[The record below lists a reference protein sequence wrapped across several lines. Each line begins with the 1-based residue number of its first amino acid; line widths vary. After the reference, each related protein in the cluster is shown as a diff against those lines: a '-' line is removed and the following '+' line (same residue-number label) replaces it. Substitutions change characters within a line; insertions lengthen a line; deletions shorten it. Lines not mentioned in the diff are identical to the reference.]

1 MKTTMNK
8 KAMQDTRREYLNME
22 AEVAR
27 RRAAYWAMRKQVQQ
41 EEENILEEMFRTVD
55 MLSSKLG
62 RWPTAAEIT
71 AAMEGAMSRHEVVG
85 NLTVALCEHYNG
97 TYYNKPTPNASHKAV
112 QRRKGHTRS
121 DYRTITRQ
129 FVEVDESGKPIE
141 GGCTIKHTERRKV
154 YAVDRV

>member
-1 MKTTMNK
+1 MKTTMSK
-8 KAMQDTRREYLNME
+8 DSMKASRKQYLDME
-22 AEVAR
+22 AEVYR
-27 RRAAYWAMRKQVQQ
+27 LRKAYQAMREQAKQ
-41 EEENILEEMFRTVD
+41 EEEGILEEMFRAVD

-141 GGCTIKHTERRKV
+141 GGSIIKHTERRKV

>member
-1 MKTTMNK
+1 MKTTVSK
-8 KAMQDTRREYLNME
+8 ERMQANRKHYLNME
-22 AEVAR
+22 AEVYR
-27 RRAAYWAMRKQVQQ
+27 LRKEYQAMREQAKQ
-41 EEENILEEMFRTVD
+41 EEEGILEEMFRAVD

-71 AAMEGAMSRHEVVG
+71 AAMDGAMSRHEVVG

-97 TYYNKPTPNASHKAV
+97 TCYRTPTKNASHKAV

-121 DYRTITRQ
+121 DYRSITRR

-154 YAVDRV
+154 YAVDGV

>member
-8 KAMQDTRREYLNME
+8 KAMQDTRRAYLDME

-27 RRAAYWAMRKQVQQ
+27 RRAAYWAMRKQVKQ
-41 EEENILEEMFRTVD
+41 EEEAILEEMFRTVD
-55 MLSSKLG
+55 MLCGKLG

-71 AAMEGAMSRHEVVG
+71 TAMEGAMSRHEVVG

-97 TYYNKPTPNASHKAV
+97 TYYNKPTPNATHTAV

-121 DYRTITRQ
+121 DYLTVTRR
-129 FVEVDESGKPIE
+129 FAEIDESGKPIE
-141 GGCTIKHTERRKV
+141 GGCIIKQTERRKV

>member
-27 RRAAYWAMRKQVQQ
+27 RRAAYFAMRKQVQQ

-71 AAMEGAMSRHEVVG
+71 AAMEGAMNRHEVVG

-141 GGCTIKHTERRKV
+141 GGCTIKHTECRKV